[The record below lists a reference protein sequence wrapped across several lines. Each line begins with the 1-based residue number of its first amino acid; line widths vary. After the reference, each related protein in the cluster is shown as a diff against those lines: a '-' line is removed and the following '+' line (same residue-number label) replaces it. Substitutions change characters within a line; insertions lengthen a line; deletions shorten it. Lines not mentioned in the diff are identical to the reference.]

1 MNAPN
6 GGIIAK
12 MDKNNLIS
20 LMNLKTITNTVNDI
34 YKHDSTIDNV
44 TNDTTNT
51 KDVNNHFV
59 NIQNGFRIVGKDY
72 KFSNHM
78 NKGYEEFGLM
88 QLDAFGDFVPTPS
101 KKVEAKKKMSYT
113 DWFKLMTYQYPT
125 DYDDGFKE
133 IEMIEFPKHME
144 DEDSDDE
151 EPEEILSTPLGDFPA
166 HKKTSSKKA
175 SKLAILLI

>member
-1 MNAPN
+1 MSHIEEFRFKPQDLAVMNAPN
-6 GGIIAK
+6 GAIIAK
-12 MDKNNLIS
+12 MDKKNLIS

-34 YKHDSTIDNV
+34 YKHDETIDNI

-88 QLDAFGDFVPTPS
+88 VLDD
-101 KKVEAKKKMSYT
+101 
-113 DWFKLMTYQYPT
+113 
-125 DYDDGFKE
+125 
-133 IEMIEFPKHME
+133 
-144 DEDSDDE
+144 DEDDVWRPCKC
-151 EPEEILSTPLGDFPA
+151 PEGYKCKCVAKP
-166 HKKTSSKKA
+166 KKND
-175 SKLAILLI
+175 LMMLLI

>member
-12 MDKNNLIS
+12 MDKKNLIS

-34 YKHDSTIDNV
+34 YKHDSTIDNI

-88 QLDAFGDFVPTPS
+88 VLD
-101 KKVEAKKKMSYT
+101 
-113 DWFKLMTYQYPT
+113 
-125 DYDDGFKE
+125 DD
-133 IEMIEFPKHME
+133 E
-144 DEDSDDE
+144 DEDDLPVCPIGSFYGTDCKC
-151 EPEEILSTPLGDFPA
+151 PEGQERHIKNSIYNGPDVYFCSP
-166 HKKTSSKKA
+166 K
-175 SKLAILLI
+175 